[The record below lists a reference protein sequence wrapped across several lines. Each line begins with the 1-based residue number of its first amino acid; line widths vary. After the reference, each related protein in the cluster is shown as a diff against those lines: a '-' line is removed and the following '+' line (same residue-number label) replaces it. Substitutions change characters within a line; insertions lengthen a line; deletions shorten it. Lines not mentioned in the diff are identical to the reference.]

1 MDDLLEELT
10 ADIDA
15 DATISLTVSDLDSV
29 IDSCGTSSDHED
41 QPHDDGTAQRYTDT
55 PLTDDAVATIDGW
68 LDNDQLHTISDEIVT
83 EHIDAVLPLLIAL
96 RDGAC
101 GKELLQ
107 DIRRLFGTDLSPGTV
122 YPHLSD
128 LADDGILEMQKLS
141 KRKVYRL
148 SDPDAALT
156 RVDHAADQ
164 LLLFSFVLKR
174 ALTDCNANQSQSQS
188 HRSETDE

>member
-1 MDDLLEELT
+1 MDDLLEELI

-15 DATISLTVSDLDSV
+15 DAALSLTVSDLESV
-29 IDSCGTSSDHED
+29 IDSDGTSAHED
-41 QPHDDGTAQRYTDT
+41 QPHDEGAAQRYTDT
-55 PLTDDAVATIDGW
+55 PLTDDAVGTIDGW
-68 LDNDQLHTISDEIVT
+68 LDNNQLHTISDEIVT
-83 EHIDAVLPLLIAL
+83 ERIDEILLLLIAV

-101 GKELLQ
+101 GKELLR

-122 YPHLSD
+122 YPHLND

-164 LLLFSFVLKR
+164 LLLFSFVLKA
-174 ALTDCNANQSQSQS
+174 ALTGCNANQSQSQS
-188 HRSETDE
+188 HWSETDE

>member
-1 MDDLLEELT
+1 MDDLLEELI

-15 DATISLTVSDLDSV
+15 DAALSLTVSDLESV
-29 IDSCGTSSDHED
+29 IDSDGTSAHED
-41 QPHDDGTAQRYTDT
+41 QPHDEGAAQRYTDT
-55 PLTDDAVATIDGW
+55 PLTDDAVGTIDGW
-68 LDNDQLHTISDEIVT
+68 LDNNQLHTISDEIVT
-83 EHIDAVLPLLIAL
+83 ERIDEILLLLIAV

-101 GKELLQ
+101 GKELLR

-122 YPHLSD
+122 YPHLND

-141 KRKVYRL
+141 KRKVYGL

-164 LLLFSFVLKR
+164 LLLFSFVLKA
-174 ALTDCNANQSQSQS
+174 ALTGCNANQSQSQS
-188 HRSETDE
+188 HWSETDE

>member
-15 DATISLTVSDLDSV
+15 DATLSLTVSDLESV
-29 IDSCGTSSDHED
+29 IDSDGTSAHED
-41 QPHDDGTAQRYTDT
+41 QPHDEGAAQRYTDT
-55 PLTDDAVATIDGW
+55 PLTDDAVVPIDGW

-83 EHIDAVLPLLIAL
+83 EHIDAILLLLIAV

-164 LLLFSFVLKR
+164 LLLFSFVLKA

-188 HRSETDE
+188 HWSETDE